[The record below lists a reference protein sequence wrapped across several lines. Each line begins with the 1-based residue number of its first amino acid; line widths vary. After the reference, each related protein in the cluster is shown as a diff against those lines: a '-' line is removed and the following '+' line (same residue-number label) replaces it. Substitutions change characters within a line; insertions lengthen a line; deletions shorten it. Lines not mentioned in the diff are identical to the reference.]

1 VAIPPRLEGPAQVSI
16 PEEIEWTWEV
26 RPAGSDPGLPNVVLL
41 GDSIIATK
49 SCSCSRTTPD
59 RHATLKSENGQE

>member
-41 GDSIIATK
+41 GDSIIATIVLQLQLQLQ
-49 SCSCSRTTPD
+49 SHD
-59 RHATLKSENGQE
+59 A